1 LKRFAF
7 LETPFLMFVLPPY
20 DEIARLV
27 ALSSSLI
34 VTVGSYDQVWKIWR
48 TRSVRD
54 IAPSLIY
61 LSGLNEV
68 TWLNYG
74 FAIHEWPMILVGII
88 NFPACV
94 LAIWGYIKYREK
106 RPPKTPILEKEG
118 ATGNVP
124 TLEKPLEVE

>member
-1 LKRFAF
+1 
-7 LETPFLMFVLPPY
+7 MSILPY
-20 DEIARLV
+20 AEIARLV

-34 VTVGSYDQVWKIWR
+34 VTVGSYEQVWKIWR
-48 TRSVRD
+48 TKSVRD

-61 LSGLNEV
+61 LSGVNEV

-74 FAIHEWPMILVGII
+74 FAINEWPIILVGII

-106 RPPKTPILEKEG
+106 R
-118 ATGNVP
+118 
-124 TLEKPLEVE
+124 